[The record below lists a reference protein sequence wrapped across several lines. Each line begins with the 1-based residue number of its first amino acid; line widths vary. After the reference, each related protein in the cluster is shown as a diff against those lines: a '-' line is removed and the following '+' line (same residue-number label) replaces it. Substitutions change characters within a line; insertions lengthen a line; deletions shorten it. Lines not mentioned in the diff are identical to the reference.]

1 MYIHVLF
8 SSQTDHARAMHEV
21 ILRYPRGPPGTRA
34 QGEIRNYDIGQYPVS
49 LGLDS
54 ITPALAR
61 RTDFPRDQSYHTPT
75 PWGLLDRGRTNPMA
89 RKGGRNKRGI
99 KITETAAGRWGHG
112 FFGGLVLRGE
122 KKVIRLPPRYARS
135 MAGVDLMKPRH
146 CDRFSMMRLAQGG
159 NRLRIHVLSRVP
171 ECKGLHMENASTR
184 VLAVSVIC
192 SPA

>member
-1 MYIHVLF
+1 MVSCSVETPTHRHSIPSSPPEFIATSFPLNWQLICEHRHVSSKHSCTIDTLTLHGSVIQKSNRHSHDHSISLYIFLKHMYIHVLF

-112 FFGGLVLRGE
+112 FFLGG
-122 KKVIRLPPRYARS
+122 
-135 MAGVDLMKPRH
+135 
-146 CDRFSMMRLAQGG
+146 
-159 NRLRIHVLSRVP
+159 
-171 ECKGLHMENASTR
+171 
-184 VLAVSVIC
+184 
-192 SPA
+192 